1 MFCRSS
7 CILTRWTLLGLVP
20 CPSSHCCRTR
30 NPEIIC
36 FFSLWALSDIFFTDH
51 SFYHPYIY
59 VYTYSFYLHS
69 TCALSSHLSIFPSFT
84 HPAPLCHSSM
94 PLNLPIYSSSY
105 PPHFSISPLVYPS
118 IIPIYPSIPSTHLS
132 TDLCIQSLMHS
143 SLYWSS
149 LLTNLSLCPF
159 IHSSINL

>member
-1 MFCRSS
+1 MALFCRSS

-36 FFSLWALSDIFFTDH
+36 FFFSLWAISDIFFTDH
-51 SFYHPYIY
+51 SFYHPFIY

-94 PLNLPIYSSSY
+94 PL
-105 PPHFSISPLVYPS
+105 SP
-118 IIPIYPSIPSTHLS
+118 PIYPSSCPPFLYFSIGLSIHHTHLPIHPLHPS
-132 TDLCIQSLMHS
+132 IHRSMHS
-143 SLYWSS
+143 IPYALIP
-149 LLTNLSLCPF
+149 LLV
-159 IHSSINL
+159 